1 LETIEELS
9 AFLQAARQDGARGR
23 LRARGEARSII
34 RENGVLPQGAPPF
47 AATID
52 TDLAEYA
59 FSLLRASLALKE
71 RGGAVDEWRA
81 GFLAAANGFEA
92 LVQNGSPDDPA
103 RGFNRVMGAAAYH
116 LAGYSALAFSLMA
129 QGPAELNVNPA
140 ERALIELIGR
150 DLTSLANR
158 ARDWLTDLEH
168 TDGVLAARLAEG
180 IFDPDDAI
188 TEVVTTSIFRA
199 LAHFELALQTGAAAL
214 VETARAILART
225 LSLCANANAV
235 SLWWLTRVTANLI
248 DDLWSSSLHTVLPV
262 GGPPGAQDYTALRRL
277 FLGVLFAKRISEV
290 ELWPSQLEAATRST
304 DLSDDLVV
312 ALPTSA
318 GKTRIAE
325 MATLMTLSVGKRVL
339 IVTPLRALSAQTERS
354 FRSTFSA
361 LGFTISSLYGAA
373 GLAGTDEDALR
384 TQNIVIAT
392 PEKIDFAL
400 RNDPNII
407 DDVGLVVLDEG
418 HLIGPADREIRYE
431 NLVQRLLRRA
441 DAADRRIVCLSAI
454 LPAGDQLD
462 DMNAWIR
469 SDTPGDPI
477 QSKWRP
483 TRQRFGT
490 IEWHGNAAQL
500 RFSLEPD
507 APFIRQFIPEVP
519 PIPPR
524 RTSFP
529 RDNKELTLA
538 AAWRFSGA
546 GKRALIFC
554 TQRDHVEGY
563 AESVVELNHRGFLPS
578 LLDDADRV
586 ARAVTI
592 GTEWLGAN
600 HPAVRCLALGVAI
613 HHARLPSPFLREVE
627 ALLATGTLQVVI
639 ASPTLAQGLNL
650 NAAVLLIPT
659 LYRAGQLLS
668 GEEFAN
674 VAGRAGRAFV
684 DLDGLV
690 LHVMRQPQSW
700 RFREWAK
707 LVNSAK
713 ARSLSSGIIAVVAE
727 VTRRLARTGVFGRA
741 DAFEYL
747 ANSQEAWFPADAP
760 DEQET
765 IQSLIERLDATVLGL
780 FESLEAETADLAQ
793 MLETALEGSL
803 WARQVAR
810 MAGDTRQYQL
820 WIMRARS
827 VLIWNK
833 TTAIQRKAQFAMG
846 VGLESGLAID
856 AIAPQMLQRLD
867 EADLAAIQGNA
878 VDIGAALAAIAETML
893 AIPPFVP
900 DDVLPAN
907 WRAVLQTWI
916 GGGDVAAIGSD
927 NMKVV
932 EDVFIYRLTWALEA
946 LRMKRRL
953 TGPEPDYVEGG
964 ASACLEAGLPSSM
977 MAMLV
982 RSGLP
987 SRVAARRVI
996 LDTAPAF
1003 VTQGEMIAW
1012 LGSNEVTALTDDPNW
1027 PTPETGE
1034 LWRQYRQGM
1043 LSAPVQKWSDET
1055 WPFDAKRPAWLEPG
1069 LPVRLMV
1076 DPVSRAASVVSPDF
1090 QPITTI
1096 VQRFDAVNPSLAHI
1110 DFAPDGQSA
1119 SIKRIGRGKAQ
1130 WRQP

>member
-1 LETIEELS
+1 METIEELT
-9 AFLQAARQDGARGR
+9 AFLQMARQDGARGR

-34 RENGVLPQGAPPF
+34 RENGILPQGAPPF
-47 AATID
+47 APTID
-52 TDLAEYA
+52 TDLAEYS

-71 RGGAVDEWRA
+71 RGGLTEEWRV

-92 LVQNGSPDDPA
+92 LVQNGPIDDPA
-103 RGFNRVMGAAAYH
+103 RGFNRVIGAASYH
-116 LAGYSALAFSLMA
+116 LAGYSALAFSLMG
-129 QGPAELNVNPA
+129 QGPDDLNLSPP
-140 ERALIELIGR
+140 ERALIDLIRR
-150 DLTSLANR
+150 DLTSLADR
-158 ARDWLTDLEH
+158 ARAWLTDPAH
-168 TDGVLAARLAEG
+168 TDGALAARIADG
-180 IFDPDDAI
+180 AVDPDDAV
-188 TEVVTTSIFRA
+188 TEVVITSIFRA
-199 LAHFELALQTGAAAL
+199 LAHFEFALQTGTAAL
-214 VETARAILART
+214 VEAARAILART
-225 LSLCANANAV
+225 LSLSANANAV

-248 DDLWSSSLHTVLPV
+248 DDLWSSSLHIVLPV
-262 GGPPGAQDYTALRRL
+262 AGPPGAHDYTGLRRL

-290 ELWPSQLEAATRST
+290 ELWPSQIEAARRST
-304 DLSDDLVV
+304 NVSDDLVV

-325 MATLMTLSVGKRVL
+325 IATLMSLAVGKRVL

-400 RNDPNII
+400 RNDPNLI

-418 HLIGPADREIRYE
+418 HLIGPTDREIRYE

-441 DAADRRIVCLSAI
+441 DAAERRIVCLSAI
-454 LPAGDQLD
+454 LPEGDQLD

-469 SDTPGDPI
+469 SDAPGEPI

-490 IEWHGNAAQL
+490 IEWHGAAAQL

-507 APFIRQFIPEVP
+507 APFIRQFISEVP
-519 PIPPR
+519 PIAPR
-524 RTSFP
+524 RTAFP

-538 AAWRFSGA
+538 TAWRFSGT
-546 GKRALIFC
+546 GKRSLIFC

-563 AESVVELNHRGFLPS
+563 AKSVVELNRRGFLPS
-578 LLDDADRV
+578 LLDDVGKV
-586 ARAVTI
+586 ARATTI
-592 GTEWLGAN
+592 GTEWLGPN
-600 HPAVRCLALGVAI
+600 HAAVKCLALGVAI

-659 LYRAGQLLS
+659 LYRAGQPLS

-690 LHVMRQPQSW
+690 LHVMYEPKPW

-747 ANSQEAWFPADAP
+747 ANSQEAWFPADTP
-760 DEQET
+760 DEQES

-780 FESLEAETADLAQ
+780 FESLEADTADLAQ
-793 MLETALEGSL
+793 ILETALEGSL
-803 WARQVAR
+803 WARQVER
-810 MAGDTRQYQL
+810 MADNTRQYQL
-820 WIMRARS
+820 WIMHVRS
-827 VLIWNK
+827 ALIWNK
-833 TTAIQRKAQFAMG
+833 TTSAQRKAQFAMG

-856 AIAPQMLQRLD
+856 AIAPQMLQHLD
-867 EADLAAIQGNA
+867 TADLAAIQGNA
-878 VDIGAALAAIAETML
+878 AALGTALASIAEAML

-900 DDVLPAN
+900 TMIFRP
-907 WRAVLQTWI
+907 I
-916 GGGDVAAIGSD
+916 GGKSC
-927 NMKVV
+927 K
-932 EDVFIYRLTWALEA
+932 
-946 LRMKRRL
+946 
-953 TGPEPDYVEGG
+953 
-964 ASACLEAGLPSSM
+964 
-977 MAMLV
+977 
-982 RSGLP
+982 
-987 SRVAARRVI
+987 
-996 LDTAPAF
+996 
-1003 VTQGEMIAW
+1003 
-1012 LGSNEVTALTDDPNW
+1012 LGSA
-1027 PTPETGE
+1027 ET
-1034 LWRQYRQGM
+1034 M
-1043 LSAPVQKWSDET
+1043 L
-1055 WPFDAKRPAWLEPG
+1055 R
-1069 LPVRLMV
+1069 
-1076 DPVSRAASVVSPDF
+1076 
-1090 QPITTI
+1090 
-1096 VQRFDAVNPSLAHI
+1096 
-1110 DFAPDGQSA
+1110 
-1119 SIKRIGRGKAQ
+1119 
-1130 WRQP
+1130 

>member
-1 LETIEELS
+1 METIEELT
-9 AFLQAARQDGARGR
+9 AFLQGARQDGARMR

-34 RENGVLPQGAPPF
+34 REDGILPQGAPPF
-47 AATID
+47 APTID
-52 TDLAEYA
+52 TDLAEYS

-71 RGGAVDEWRA
+71 RGGLAEEWRA
-81 GFLAAANGFEA
+81 GFQAAANGFEA
-92 LVQNGSPDDPA
+92 LVQNGPPDDPA
-103 RGFNRVMGAAAYH
+103 RGFNRVMGAASYH
-116 LAGYSALAFSLMA
+116 LAGYSALAFSLMG
-129 QGPAELNVNPA
+129 QGSVELNVNPP
-140 ERALIELIGR
+140 EQALIDLIRR
-150 DLTSLANR
+150 DLASLADR
-158 ARDWLTDLEH
+158 ARIWLTNPTYADEA
-168 TDGVLAARLAEG
+168 LAARIAEG
-180 IFDPDDAI
+180 LVDPDDAVA
-188 TEVVTTSIFRA
+188 EVVTTSIFRA
-199 LAHFELALQTGAAAL
+199 LAHFEYALQTGATAL
-214 VETARAILART
+214 VEAARAILART
-225 LSLCANANAV
+225 ISLCANSNAV
-235 SLWWLTRVTANLI
+235 TLWWLARVIANLI
-248 DDLWSSSLHTVLPV
+248 DDLWSSSLHMVLPLA
-262 GGPPGAQDYTALRRL
+262 GPPGAQSYPDLRRL
-277 FLGVLFAKRISEV
+277 FLGVLFAKRVSEV
-290 ELWPSQLEAATRST
+290 ELWPSQIDAARRST
-304 DLSDDLVV
+304 DVTDDLVV

-325 MATLMTLSVGKRVL
+325 MATLMSLAIGKRVL

-354 FRSTFSA
+354 FRSTFSP

-373 GLAGTDEDALR
+373 GLAGTDDDALR
-384 TQNIVIAT
+384 TQSIVIAT

-431 NLVQRLLRRA
+431 NLVQRLLRRS
-441 DAADRRIVCLSAI
+441 DAQERRIVCLSAI
-454 LPAGDQLD
+454 LPEGEQLD
-462 DMNAWIR
+462 DMTAWIR
-469 SDTPGDPI
+469 NDAPGDPI

-490 IEWHGNAAQL
+490 VEWHGAAAQL

-507 APFIRQFIPEVP
+507 APFIRQFIPEAP
-519 PIPPR
+519 PIAPR
-524 RTSFP
+524 KTAFP
-529 RDNKELTLA
+529 RDNKELALA
-538 AAWRFSGA
+538 TAWRFSGT
-546 GKRALIFC
+546 GKRTLIFC

-563 AESVVELNHRGFLPS
+563 AKSVVELNRRGFLPS
-578 LLDDADRV
+578 LLDDVAEV
-586 ARAVTI
+586 ARAVTV
-592 GTEWLGAN
+592 GTEWLGAD
-600 HPAVRCLALGVAI
+600 HAAVKCLALGVAI

-627 ALLATGTLQVVI
+627 TLLAAGVLQVVI

-659 LYRAGQLLS
+659 LYRAGQPLT

-690 LHVMRQPQSW
+690 LHVMHEPKSW
-700 RFREWAK
+700 RLREWTK

-727 VTRRLARTGVFGRA
+727 VTSRLARTGVFGRA

-747 ANSQEAWFPADAP
+747 TNSQEAWFPVDAP
-760 DEQET
+760 DEQES

-793 MLETALEGSL
+793 ILEIALEGSL

-820 WIMRARS
+820 WIMHARS
-827 VLIWNK
+827 ILIWNR
-833 TTAIQRKAQFAMG
+833 TTPAQRKAQFAMG

-856 AIAPQMLQRLD
+856 AIAPQMLQHLN

-878 VDIGAALAAIAETML
+878 AALGLALTSIAEAML

-900 DDVLPAN
+900 DDDLPAN
-907 WRAVLQTWI
+907 WRGILQAWI
-916 GGGDVAAIGSD
+916 GGGDVTAIGID

-932 EDVFIYRLTWALEA
+932 EDVFIYRLTWAIEA

-964 ASACLEAGLPSSM
+964 ASSCLEAGLPSSM

-987 SRVAARRVI
+987 SRIAARQVV
-996 LDTAPAF
+996 LDGDPAF
-1003 VTQGEMIAW
+1003 VTQAEMVAW

-1027 PTPETGE
+1027 PTPQTGE
-1034 LWRQYRQGM
+1034 LWRQYRTDM
-1043 LSAPVQKWSDET
+1043 LAAPLYKWDQQT
-1055 WPFDAKRPAWLEPG
+1055 WPFDAKRPHWLSAG
-1069 LPVRLMV
+1069 LPARLII
-1076 DPVSRAASVVSPDF
+1076 DPETKAAALASPDF
-1090 QPITTI
+1090 RPIST
-1096 VQRFDAVNPSLAHI
+1096 VLQRFDALNPSLTQVE
-1110 DFAPDGQSA
+1110 FAIDGQS
-1119 SIKRIGRGKAQ
+1119 STIRRIGRGKSQ